1 MDLKGLIHRP
11 SWETEQGGNNISIF
25 LDTSLPETLLE
36 TNGGVSS
43 KPGMKKLENTNF
55 NSPTQYWKAV

>member
-25 LDTSLPETLLE
+25 LDTSLPEMLLE
-36 TNGGVSS
+36 TNKGVSS
-43 KPGMKKLENTNF
+43 RPGMKKLESTNF
-55 NSPTQYWKAV
+55 NSPTQHWKPV